1 MTTAPLFLD
10 AETVALR
17 LDYSACMDVLRPA
30 MIALSSGAENPLLR
44 SFMALGEGR
53 TFALMPGSLGEGQGF
68 GAKLVSVFQTEQGK
82 THNGLVILF
91 DPDTGAP
98 VCVADGGEV
107 TRIRTAAM
115 SALATDVLARPDTRH
130 LAILGAGV
138 QARAHAEALMAVR
151 DFEAI
156 SLWARNA
163 DQAREEAQTL
173 EAVAGVP
180 VRVFSV
186 AQEAVSGA
194 DVICTVTGACDP
206 VLSGDWVKPGAHV
219 NLVGSSGPM
228 AAETDAALLNIS
240 TVFPDHRPHVLAHGG
255 EVLRAI
261 EAGVFS
267 ADQLGPE
274 IGQVLA
280 GEQPGRQSDQDI
292 TVYKS
297 LGHAVQDLSAVAW
310 LYKTHGEN

>member
-10 AETVALR
+10 ADSVAQR
-17 LDYSACMDVLRPA
+17 LGYAPCREILRPA
-30 MIALSSGAENPLLR
+30 MIGLSTGAENPLLR
-44 SFMALGEGR
+44 SFIALGEGR
-53 TFALMPGSLGEGQGF
+53 TFALMPGNLGGEAGF
-68 GAKLVSVFQTEQGK
+68 GAKLVSVFQTDQGK

-91 DPDTGAP
+91 DAQTGAP

-115 SALATDVLARPDTRH
+115 SALATDALARPDARR
-130 LAILGAGV
+130 LALLGAGV
-138 QARAHAEALMAVR
+138 QAQAHAEALAQVR
-151 DFEAI
+151 EFDEI
-156 SLWARNA
+156 CLWARNP
-163 DQAREEAQTL
+163 DQARSQASAIEAG
-173 EAVAGVP
+173 VGVP
-180 VRVFSV
+180 VRVVQSSKD
-186 AQEAVSGA
+186 AVMDA
-194 DVICTVTGACDP
+194 DVVCTVTGARDP
-206 VLSGDWVKPGAHV
+206 ILSGEWVKPGAHI

-228 AAETDAALLNIS
+228 AAETDAALLQRS

-255 EVLRAI
+255 EERRAI
-261 EAGVFS
+261 EAGAF
-267 ADQLGPE
+267 AEDQLGPE

-280 GEQPGRQSDQDI
+280 GDAPGRQSEAEI

>member
-10 AETVALR
+10 AQTIARR
-17 LDYSACMDVLRPA
+17 LGYADCMAALRPA
-30 MIALSSGAENPLLR
+30 MIGLSTGADNPLLR
-44 SFMALGEGR
+44 SFIGLGEGR
-53 TFALMPGSLGEGQGF
+53 TFALMPGNLGGEGGF
-68 GAKLVSVFQTEQGK
+68 GVKLVSVFQTEQGK
-82 THNGLVILF
+82 THEGLVILF
-91 DPDTGAP
+91 DADTGAP

-115 SALATDVLARPDTRH
+115 SALATDALARADARR

-138 QARAHAEALMAVR
+138 QARAHAEALMRVR
-151 DFEAI
+151 PFEEI
-156 SLWARNA
+156 VIWARNPE
-163 DQAREEAQTL
+163 QAREQADAIKALTGVTVQVADTAEA
-173 EAVAGVP
+173 AVMDAN
-180 VRVFSV
+180 
-186 AQEAVSGA
+186 
-194 DVICTVTGACDP
+194 VICTVTGARDP

-228 AAETDAALLNIS
+228 AAETDAALLTKSI
-240 TVFPDHRPHVLAHGG
+240 VFADHRPHVLAHGG
-255 EVLRAI
+255 EVRRAI

-267 ADQLGPE
+267 EGQLGPE

-280 GEQPGRQSDQDI
+280 GDAPGRRSDQDI

-310 LYKTHGEN
+310 LYKTYGER